1 MHVYGNY
8 QSYLQ
13 RIPASIELSRR
24 TKSFSFGK
32 NIGGHFKALIDRLFT
47 LTYFD
52 GCVYMGNNAYI
63 YKRKDTVYNIIY
75 IVSVKV
81 QFFCFPIGQKRITCR
96 FAKCRVYCSALAMRE
111 LAHNRTFIDRSTI
124 EWVQCACASTV
135 KFQSSFYYR

>member
-1 MHVYGNY
+1 VHVYGNY

-52 GCVYMGNNAYI
+52 GCVHG
-63 YKRKDTVYNIIY
+63 K
-75 IVSVKV
+75 
-81 QFFCFPIGQKRITCR
+81 
-96 FAKCRVYCSALAMRE
+96 
-111 LAHNRTFIDRSTI
+111 
-124 EWVQCACASTV
+124 
-135 KFQSSFYYR
+135 